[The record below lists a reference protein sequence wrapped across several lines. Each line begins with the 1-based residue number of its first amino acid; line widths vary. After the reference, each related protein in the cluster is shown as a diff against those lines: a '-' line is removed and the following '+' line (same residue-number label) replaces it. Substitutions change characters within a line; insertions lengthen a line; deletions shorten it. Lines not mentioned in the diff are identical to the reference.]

1 MDYGTSSD
9 HGETIAMRGV
19 GRYRVLEE
27 IGRGAMGVVYR
38 GFDPVIG
45 RTVALKTLSLDPG
58 HTSAPEFRERLYRE
72 AAAAGALSHP
82 NIVTIFDIVE
92 DGRVTA
98 VAMEF
103 IDGRSLAAI
112 IGEHAP
118 LPLEAAVDVI
128 AQVCSALD
136 FAGSQGIV
144 HRDIKPANILLTPAG
159 RVKVTDFGVARLA
172 MSTMTHAGTVLGSPS
187 YMSPEQVRG
196 RALDAR
202 SDLFSAAIVFFEM
215 VTGERP
221 FAGDDVATT
230 MYRIA
235 HEAPAPPD
243 RFNASIGPD
252 VAAVLA
258 RAFAKEPSERFQTGA
273 EFVAALGSAAGL
285 VAGGRT
291 DGALAALAASPP
303 PVPQI
308 VVPRSAESGGMA
320 GSLEPALPPVMP
332 IPAGGAPTPAV
343 LDGDGR
349 TLAPIRL
356 AAVSETPSGIAA
368 EYGATLAPTRL
379 APAGPGTAQAPLP
392 LVAPPPSRAGRVRS
406 SRVAIVAS
414 VVTAVAAVAAAG
426 VAWQYGRAWLA
437 LTPSAPAAVEPAIP
451 DPALGIVPPGE
462 LVAPGPDATAPSGS
476 AEPAASAPSRPG
488 GTPPPATKARTPSSR
503 TSPLPSQ
510 PLQATVPADAVSA
523 PVAAEAVPQPA
534 PAARAG
540 RVYRQTEVDTRP
552 SVTRQ
557 VAPAYPDDAARQ
569 GIEDV
574 VVLEVLV
581 GTTGRPEDV
590 RVLRGSRK
598 APSFDAAAAAA
609 VRQWAFEPARKG
621 GSAVACWYN
630 VGVPFALP
638 R

>member
-1 MDYGTSSD
+1 MNNGTTSD
-9 HGETIAMRGV
+9 HGETIVVRGV

-27 IGRGAMGVVYR
+27 VGRGAMGVVYR

-58 HTSAPEFRERLYRE
+58 HTPAPEFRERLYRE

-92 DGRVTA
+92 DGAVTA

-118 LPLEAAVDVI
+118 LPMDAAIDVI
-128 AQVCSALD
+128 GQVCSALD

-144 HRDIKPANILLTPAG
+144 HRDIKPANILITPSG
-159 RVKVTDFGVARLA
+159 RAKVTDFGVARLA

-215 VTGERP
+215 ITGERP

-243 RFNASIGPD
+243 RFNAAVGPG

-258 RAFAKEPSERFQTGA
+258 RAFAKEPGERFQNGA
-273 EFVAALGSAAGL
+273 EFVAALGAAAGL
-285 VAGGRT
+285 APGTRT
-291 DGALAALAASPP
+291 EGALAALGAAPP

-308 VVPRSAESGGMA
+308 VAPRSAESGSVA
-320 GSLEPALPPVMP
+320 GRSDGAPAVLP
-332 IPAGGAPTPAV
+332 IPAGGAPTPSV
-343 LDGDGR
+343 LNGDGR

-356 AAVSETPSGIAA
+356 AAGTETPSGIDA
-368 EYGATLAPTRL
+368 EYGATLAATRL
-379 APAGPGTAQAPLP
+379 APANPGTAQAPRP
-392 LVAPPPSRAGRVRS
+392 LVAPPPIRAGRARS
-406 SRVAIVAS
+406 SRIAVVAS
-414 VVTAVAAVAAAG
+414 VIAAVGAVAAAG
-426 VAWQYGRAWLA
+426 VAWQHGRARLA
-437 LTPSAPAAVEPAIP
+437 PAPDALAAVEPGAGDTAP
-451 DPALGIVPPGE
+451 GVVPPGDP
-462 LVAPGPDATAPSGS
+462 LPPAPDAAATSGPAGPAAATAPSK
-476 AEPAASAPSRPG
+476 PAGAL
-488 GTPPPATKARTPSSR
+488 PPATRARTSSSR

-510 PLQATVPADAVSA
+510 PLQTTVPADAVAA
-523 PVAAEAVPQPA
+523 PVTTEAAPQAA

-540 RVYRQTEVDTRP
+540 RVYRQTEVDARP

-557 VAPAYPDDAARQ
+557 VAPAYPDEAARQ

-598 APSFDAAAAAA
+598 AAAFDAAAMAA